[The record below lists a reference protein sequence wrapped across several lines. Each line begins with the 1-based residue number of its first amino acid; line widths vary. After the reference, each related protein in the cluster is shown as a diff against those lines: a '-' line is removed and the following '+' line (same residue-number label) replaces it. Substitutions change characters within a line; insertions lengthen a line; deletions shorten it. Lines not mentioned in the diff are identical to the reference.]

1 MAAFVRLASASQV
14 FCPHLRATLLQ
25 HCSLGC
31 PWRHGRRRP
40 AAQFNRRV
48 LRGLRD
54 PSPPQ
59 GTRRRGRAAM
69 CGKNGNPN
77 SGQSVHGQPFCTIVK
92 TAPSAGC
99 GHQCLPGQPSNC
111 GAPALET
118 ARLPLAR
125 ASQCCSNCMAAIAS
139 KHVQTSIIRPTR
151 HEPTCF
157 DAGLSRVRVS
167 SAMS

>member
-25 HCSLGC
+25 HYSLGC
-31 PWRHGRRRP
+31 PWAM

-69 CGKNGNPN
+69 CGENGKPPPRNLD
-77 SGQSVHGQPFCTIVK
+77 
-92 TAPSAGC
+92 SAELGRE
-99 GHQCLPGQPSNC
+99 
-111 GAPALET
+111 GALLET
-118 ARLPLAR
+118 RPRGYSRYSGSRRAAASRSPARVPPPR
-125 ASQCCSNCMAAIAS
+125 
-139 KHVQTSIIRPTR
+139 KP
-151 HEPTCF
+151 P
-157 DAGLSRVRVS
+157 
-167 SAMS
+167 